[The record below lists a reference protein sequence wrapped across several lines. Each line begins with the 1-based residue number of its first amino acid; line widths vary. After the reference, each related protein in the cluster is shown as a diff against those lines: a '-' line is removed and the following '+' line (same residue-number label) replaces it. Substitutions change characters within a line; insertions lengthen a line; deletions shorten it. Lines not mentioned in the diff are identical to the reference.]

1 MIGFDFLLAFLNAK
15 EEIGVQDMENY
26 KSSFRNIIVT
36 SSVRNNSIVENENY
50 SYQFCDKLKSL
61 LDSGRCSVNFIGSD
75 CDMNRK
81 GFIGFEDDSYYY
93 LIMNAAFSVVVKL
106 SKEMGESFSIG
117 KNSLIQQLV
126 DDGIM
131 VVKGK
136 RNTTTV
142 RVTDD
147 RQMSVAVLDK
157 SKMFWDTEVPQIG
170 Q

>member
-26 KSSFRNIIVT
+26 KQSFRNIIVT

-50 SYQFCDKLKSL
+50 SYQFCDKLKGL
-61 LDSGRCSVNFIGSD
+61 LDSGRCSVNVIGSD

-81 GFIGFEDDSYYY
+81 GFIGFDDDNFYY
-93 LIMNAAFSVVVKL
+93 LIMNAALSEVVKL

-126 DDGIM
+126 DDGI
-131 VVKGK
+131 GGE
-136 RNTTTV
+136 R
-142 RVTDD
+142 
-147 RQMSVAVLDK
+147 
-157 SKMFWDTEVPQIG
+157 
-170 Q
+170 